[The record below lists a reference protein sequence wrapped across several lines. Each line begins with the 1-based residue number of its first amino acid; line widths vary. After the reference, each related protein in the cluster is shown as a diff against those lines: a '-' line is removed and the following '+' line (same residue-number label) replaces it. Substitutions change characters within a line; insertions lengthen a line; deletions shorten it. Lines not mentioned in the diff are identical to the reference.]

1 MSKEVGH
8 NLAGWVCSESFLRLQ
23 VKCWWKAVINRLD
36 WSGRTHFQDEWIT
49 IYTYKLCSDFVSCIL
64 GLPWKPRKGKII
76 QISVPMYP
84 ESSFTRLT
92 QRTMLSTKLHLSG
105 SEGLLSKLNAPPAL
119 ELEQA
124 TPAEGV
130 EHAFAVTAPARLHCA
145 SGPGWVLYFHRR
157 LGSAITCAVA
167 TLID

>member
-8 NLAGWVCSESFLRLQ
+8 NLAGWFCSESFLRLQ

-92 QRTMLSTKLHLSG
+92 QRTWEAQNTASLCSQQSYTCLEVKGSWASWTHRQPWNWNKPHLRKGWSTPSRWLRLRACTAHR
-105 SEGLLSKLNAPPAL
+105 AL
-119 ELEQA
+119 
-124 TPAEGV
+124 AES
-130 EHAFAVTAPARLHCA
+130 FISTAV
-145 SGPGWVLYFHRR
+145 SVQQ
-157 LGSAITCAVA
+157 
-167 TLID
+167 